1 MDFSVFTVNLKMK
14 NVPNKVVETI
24 KIFFPENRACYEIMW
39 KKYVR
44 AREVTG
50 ENITQQCILIAG

>member
-1 MDFSVFTVNLKMK
+1 MK